1 MLLIDVVPK
10 VGEFPEA
17 VGTNLFLLLLHVRSQ
32 MLPLLTMASWK
43 STKLKTKLTLN
54 DQIDQ
59 IYHLLLIV
67 KKYFSIS
74 ELFRHA
80 KNHLVSFQMIWDSG
94 RSHPQFQHNSH
105 IFPRP

>member
-1 MLLIDVVPK
+1 MVVDADK
-10 VGEFPEA
+10 VVDGVMNVMMEI
-17 VGTNLFLLLLHVRSQ
+17 VGSARR
-32 MLPLLTMASWK
+32 P
-43 STKLKTKLTLN
+43 KTKLTLN